1 LISTY
6 FNYVDLRHYLYLVL
20 SPSPFPSL
28 SFHEIDR
35 HGISI
40 CPAQKMPWLGY
51 AVKGEINTADS
62 RNVAH
67 RLPNNNFH
75 TENRDYL
82 ENSKR

>member
-1 LISTY
+1 MGSRS
-6 FNYVDLRHYLYLVL
+6 VLRK
-20 SPSPFPSL
+20 
-28 SFHEIDR
+28 
-35 HGISI
+35 
-40 CPAQKMPWLGY
+40 KMPWLGY